1 MTTSSYIPRVKDPIA
16 RRLWIRVDVWI
27 VLAVLGLLSAGMLG
41 VYSASYDIA
50 LRSPLSNNDPYF
62 YITRQSAFFAIGLFG
77 AFAANLVDY
86 HTYRK
91 FSIPLMAG
99 TVALLAILM
108 ILSAVGGGEGRFGAA
123 RWFLGGSIQPSEV
136 AKLMMILY
144 TSHWLST
151 KGNRLKSIQYGLIPF
166 GMMVGIVCLL
176 ILLQPNVST
185 SLLIALISF
194 TLFFLGGA
202 DIRHFLVAIFAAAIP
217 FILAVNFLPYVKV
230 RILDWQQT
238 FAEPLNAAY
247 QLKYSVFAIS
257 SGSLFGKGIGMGEIK
272 YILPV
277 AHSDFIFSVWSEELG
292 FIGSLFIIGS
302 FMLLAWRGVLA
313 AQRARDMYGYLLA
326 MGVTCWISYQA
337 IINIAVV
344 TLVIPATGMPLPFM
358 SYGGSSMVM
367 TMIGIGILLNV
378 SRDPAIG
385 RTLKPSKSGLDT
397 IRETTNMRRGDG
409 RARVPSP
416 SHRGRVAVTQR
427 KK

>member
-1 MTTSSYIPRVKDPIA
+1 MTAPAHYIPRVKDPIEK
-16 RRLWIRVDVWI
+16 RLWIRVDVWI
-27 VLAVLGLLSAGMLG
+27 VLAVLGLLVAGMLG
-41 VYSASYDIA
+41 IYSASYDVA
-50 LRSPLSNNDPYF
+50 LRSPLSNHDPYF
-62 YITRQSAFFAIGLFG
+62 YITRQLFFFAVGLIG

-86 HTYRK
+86 HFYRK
-91 FSIPLMAG
+91 VSIPLM
-99 TVALLAILM
+99 TVTVLLLASLM
-108 ILSAVGGGEGRFGAA
+108 ILSALGGEARFGAT

-151 KGNRLKSIQYGLIPF
+151 KGDRLKSIQYGLFPF
-166 GMMVGIVCLL
+166 GLMVGIVCLL

-202 DIRHFLVAIFAAAIP
+202 DIRHFFLAICAAAIP
-217 FILAVNFLPYVKV
+217 FVLAVNFLPYVKE
-230 RILDWQQT
+230 RIMDWQQT
-238 FAEPLNAAY
+238 FAEPLNAGY
-247 QLKYSVFAIS
+247 QLKYSVLAIS
-257 SGSLFGKGIGMGEIK
+257 SGGLFGKGIGLGEIK

-277 AHSDFIFSVWSEELG
+277 AHSDFVFSVWSEELG
-292 FIGSLFIIGS
+292 FIGSLFIIAS
-302 FMLLAWRGVLA
+302 FAILAWRGFLA
-313 AQRARDMYGYLLA
+313 ARRARDMYGYLLA
-326 MGVTCWISYQA
+326 MGVTCWITYQA

-358 SYGGSSMVM
+358 SYGGSSLVM

-385 RTLKPSKSGLDT
+385 RTLKTSKSALDT
-397 IRETTNMRRGDG
+397 IRETFNMRRGDG
-409 RARVPSP
+409 GTRVPGP
-416 SHRGRVAVTQR
+416 SNRGRVASTQR